1 MKEVVFATSNE
12 SKLKRFK
19 SGLEK
24 KGIKLLSLNDEGV
37 SINVN
42 ENGNSAIENACL
54 KAYAGHVATQKVTIR
69 MDDSLYLCGVPD
81 NLQPGLFVRRVS
93 GRVLSDKEMIE
104 HYISLVNQYGTD
116 GKLPA
121 KWVYGMALVDI
132 NGNIHT
138 YTWEKGGFY
147 LTNKQSDI
155 INPGY
160 PLNSISKYE
169 KINKYFTDITKED
182 KIPNIDESD
191 VIDFIAS
198 HV

>member
-19 SGLEK
+19 KGLEK
-24 KGIKLLSLNDEGV
+24 KGIKLLSLHDEGV
-37 SINVN
+37 SINVV
-42 ENGNSAIENACL
+42 ENGNSVIENANI
-54 KAYAGHVATQKVTIR
+54 KAYVGHEATKKITIG
-69 MDDSLYLCGVPD
+69 MDDSLYLYGVPD
-81 NLQPGLFVRRVS
+81 DLQPSLFVRRVG

-121 KWVYGMALVDI
+121 KWVYGMALVDT

-138 YTWEKGGFY
+138 YTWENGGFY
-147 LTNKQSDI
+147 LTNKQSDV

-169 KINKYFTDITKED
+169 KINKYFTEITDED
-182 KIPNIDESD
+182 EIQDTFESD
-191 VIDFIAS
+191 VISFIAS

>member
-19 SGLEK
+19 KGLEK
-24 KGIKLLSLNDEGV
+24 KGIKLLSLHDEGV
-37 SINVN
+37 SINVV
-42 ENGNSAIENACL
+42 ENGNSVIENANI
-54 KAYAGHVATQKVTIR
+54 KAYVGHEATKKITIG
-69 MDDSLYLCGVPD
+69 MDDSLYLYGVPD
-81 NLQPGLFVRRVS
+81 DLQPSLFVRRVG

-121 KWVYGMALVDI
+121 KWVYGMALVDT

-138 YTWEKGGFY
+138 YTWENGGFY
-147 LTNKQSDI
+147 LTNKQSDV

-169 KINKYFTDITKED
+169 KINKYFTEITDED
-182 KIPNIDESD
+182 EIQDTFASD
-191 VIDFIAS
+191 VISFTAS

>member
-1 MKEVVFATSNE
+1 MKEVIFATSNE

-19 SGLEK
+19 KGLEK
-24 KGIKLLSLNDEGV
+24 KGIKLLSLHDEGV
-37 SINVN
+37 SINVV
-42 ENGNSAIENACL
+42 ENGNSVIENANI
-54 KAYAGHVATQKVTIR
+54 KAYVGHEATKKITIG
-69 MDDSLYLCGVPD
+69 MDDSLYLYGVPD
-81 NLQPGLFVRRVS
+81 DLQPSLFVRRVG

-121 KWVYGMALVDI
+121 KWVYGMALVDT

-138 YTWEKGGFY
+138 YTWENGGFY
-147 LTNKQSDI
+147 LTNKQSDV

-169 KINKYFTDITKED
+169 KINKYFTEITDED
-182 KIPNIDESD
+182 EIQDTFESD
-191 VIDFIAS
+191 VISFIAS

>member
-19 SGLEK
+19 RGLEK
-24 KGIKLLSLNDEGV
+24 KGIKLLSLNDEDV

-54 KAYAGHVATQKVTIR
+54 KAYAGHIATQKVTIG

-81 NLQPGLFVRRVS
+81 NLQPGLFVRRVN
-93 GRVLSDKEMIE
+93 GRVLSDAEMIE
-104 HYISLVNQYGTD
+104 YYISLVNQYGTD
-116 GKLPA
+116 GKLQA

-169 KINKYFTDITKED
+169 KINKYFTDITLGDEILD
-182 KIPNIDESD
+182 IDESD
-191 VIDFIAS
+191 VTSFITS